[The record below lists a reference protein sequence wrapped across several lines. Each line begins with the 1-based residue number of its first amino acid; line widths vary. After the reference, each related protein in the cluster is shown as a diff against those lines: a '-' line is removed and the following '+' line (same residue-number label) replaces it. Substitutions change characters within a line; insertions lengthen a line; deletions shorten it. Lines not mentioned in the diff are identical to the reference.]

1 MLDELLQRVKLGPRG
16 DVVAAAVQLPDL
28 VVLDVVALGLIPV
41 SYGEG
46 EGTCATRA
54 EEVSVKDL
62 RVLESFFTP
71 PPGQRH
77 LWWFRSPAPGTSL
90 GCFPG

>member
-1 MLDELLQRVKLGPRG
+1 MFDKLLQRVKLGPRC

-28 VVLDVVALGLIPV
+28 VMFDVVALGLVPV

-46 EGTCATRA
+46 EGTCTTEA
-54 EEVSVKDL
+54 EEVSVGPL
-62 RVLESFFTP
+62 SFEAAWP
-71 PPGQRH
+71 LPSH

-90 GCFPG
+90 GCCPG